1 MFDISRFRQYISD
14 IFNEVSYVLLEMET
28 EFCPSGS
35 FPRKFSCVLENEQT
49 SSSASGVR
57 DALLPDSG
65 TGEGS
70 GYRLRGRFFYRVDA
84 APRAGGALLRE
95 VFRVLRPG
103 GTFAVCCDSSNPE
116 TAKRYTDRIH
126 GMKVYTPAELC
137 AFLSG
142 AGFSEVEAHCDPASE
157 IVCVTGRK

>member
-84 APRAGGALLRE
+84 APRAGGALLRRGL
-95 VFRVLRPG
+95 F
-103 GTFAVCCDSSNPE
+103 
-116 TAKRYTDRIH
+116 
-126 GMKVYTPAELC
+126 
-137 AFLSG
+137 
-142 AGFSEVEAHCDPASE
+142 AGFRKEDT
-157 IVCVTGRK
+157 CVQPPRGADRAGGGGGGKRFKSAVRGGFV